1 MVFEIGNVIII
12 LDDIIQSYTL
22 YILSRGGIYKN
33 GRYKNMKKALSIVL
47 ASAMAVSLTACGG
60 SGKTE
65 TTAAAGETAKAEE
78 TKAEEKADQ
87 AAASDLDALDPVTL
101 TLYSPGNENSVPTKT
116 ILEYKKLVEE
126 ASGGK
131 ITLDAHHSGELGND
145 AEALQSV
152 RMGTIDI
159 IFAGTSGYT
168 EFYDKAKILDL
179 PFLFETAED
188 AYEIVNGEIGEKIF
202 ADLPSVGLVYLS
214 EGDNGMRQ
222 ISTTNRPVHT
232 AADVEGLKLRVP
244 TSQMY
249 LDCWE
254 TLGANPV
261 ALALNE
267 LAIALSNGTA
277 EGQDNATYHLVA
289 NATYDDI
296 KYFSFINYMWMGC
309 TMAANTD
316 SWEKLPVEYQE
327 ILKEQAKVAAK
338 YSFDTIAED
347 NESATQ
353 TLKDAGVE
361 FDEEPDIQSFKDKLG
376 GKDYYQRYANESW
389 FDQEILDAILK

>member
-1 MVFEIGNVIII
+1 MRK
-12 LDDIIQSYTL
+12 TL
-22 YILSRGGIYKN
+22 SL
-33 GRYKNMKKALSIVL
+33 VL
-47 ASAMAVSLTACGG
+47 AASMVMMLAGCGQKTDQPSADTKGSGAQSQADEGGG
-60 SGKTE
+60 SPEGIGGLE
-65 TTAAAGETAKAEE
+65 G
-78 TKAEEKADQ
+78 
-87 AAASDLDALDPVTL
+87 LDPVTL

-116 ILEYKKLVEE
+116 IIEYKRLVEE

-131 ITLDAHHSGELGND
+131 VTMDVHHSGELGND
-145 AEALQSV
+145 AEALQSA

-179 PFLFETAED
+179 PFLFDSAQE
-188 AYEIVNGEIGEKIF
+188 AYEVVNGEVGEKIF
-202 ADLPSVGLVYLS
+202 ADLPSTGLVYLA
-214 EGDNGMRQ
+214 EGDNGMRH

-296 KYFSFINYMWMGC
+296 KHFSFINYMWMGC
-309 TMAANTD
+309 TMAANQD
-316 SWEKLPVEYQE
+316 SWDKLPVEYQS
-327 ILKEQAKVAAK
+327 ILKEQAKAAAK
-338 YSFDTIAED
+338 YSFDTIEED
-347 NESATQ
+347 NKAATE
-353 TLKDAGVE
+353 TLKEAGVV
-361 FDEEPDIQSFKDKLG
+361 FDESPDIQSFKDKLG
-376 GKDYYQRYANESW
+376 GEDYYKRYAEETW
-389 FDQEILDAILK
+389 YDQPLLDEILSD

>member
-1 MVFEIGNVIII
+1 
-12 LDDIIQSYTL
+12 
-22 YILSRGGIYKN
+22 
-33 GRYKNMKKALSIVL
+33 MKKHVALLAAAALSI
-47 ASAMAVSLTACGG
+47 TAFSNVAC
-60 SGKTE
+60 
-65 TTAAAGETAKAEE
+65 AE
-78 TKAEEKADQ
+78 
-87 AAASDLDALDPVTL
+87 DLSALDPVTL
-101 TLYSPGNENSVPTKT
+101 TIYSPGNENSVPTKT
-116 ILEYKKLVEE
+116 ILEYATLVEE
-126 ASGGK
+126 ASNGQ
-131 ITLDAHHSGELGND
+131 ITLDVHHSGELGND

-159 IFAGTSGYT
+159 IFAGTSGFT
-168 EFYDKAKILDL
+168 EFYEDAKILDL
-179 PFLFETAED
+179 PFLFDSAEQ
-188 AYEIVNGEIGEKIF
+188 AYEIVNGEIGEEIF
-202 ADLPSVGLVYLS
+202 ANLPDVGLVYLS
-214 EGDNGMRQ
+214 EGDNGMRH
-222 ISTTNRPVHT
+222 ISTTNKPVHT

-309 TMAANTD
+309 TMAANQD
-316 SWEKLPVEYQE
+316 SWSKLPEEYQA
-327 ILKEQAKVAAK
+327 ILKEQAVAAAK

-347 NESATQ
+347 NEVATQ

-361 FDEEPDIQSFKDKLG
+361 FDETPDIQSFKDKLG
-376 GKDYYQRYANESW
+376 GEEYYQRYAEESW
-389 FDQEILDAILK
+389 FNQDILDKILAY

>member
-1 MVFEIGNVIII
+1 MKR
-12 LDDIIQSYTL
+12 TL
-22 YILSRGGIYKN
+22 SI
-33 GRYKNMKKALSIVL
+33 ALSTAMVL
-47 ASAMAVSLTACGG
+47 SLAGCGG
-60 SGKTE
+60 SSKNEITTDST
-65 TTAAAGETAKAEE
+65 TTATE
-78 TKAEEKADQ
+78 ADKP
-87 AAASDLDALDPVTL
+87 ADGSSEAASNPDALEPVTL

-145 AEALQSV
+145 AEALQST

-159 IFAGTSGYT
+159 IFAGTSGFT

-179 PFLFETAED
+179 PFIFDSAEQ
-188 AYEIVNGEIGEKIF
+188 AYEVVNGEIGEKIF
-202 ADLPSVGLVYLS
+202 ADLPSTGLVYLA

-222 ISTTNRPVHT
+222 VSTTNRAVHT

-309 TMAANTD
+309 TMAVNSD
-316 SWEKLPVEYQE
+316 SFDKLPAEYQK
-327 ILKEQAKVAAK
+327 ILKEQAKAAAK
-338 YSFDTIAED
+338 YSFDTIASD
-347 NESATQ
+347 NETATK
-353 TLKDAGVE
+353 TIKEAGVE
-361 FDEEPDIQSFKDKLG
+361 FDENPDIQSFKDKLG
-376 GKDYYQRYANESW
+376 GEEYYARYANEPW
-389 FDQEILDAILK
+389 FNQEILDEILAK

>member
-1 MVFEIGNVIII
+1 
-12 LDDIIQSYTL
+12 
-22 YILSRGGIYKN
+22 
-33 GRYKNMKKALSIVL
+33 MKKMLSMVL
-47 ASAMAVSLTACGG
+47 SASMVLSLAACGG

-65 TTAAAGETAKAEE
+65 TTAAPTTPAATAAAQDESAGETGS
-78 TKAEEKADQ
+78 Q
-87 AAASDLDALDPVTL
+87 AAVSGLDALDPVTL
-101 TLYSPGNENSVPTKT
+101 TIYSPGNENCVPTKT

-145 AEALQSV
+145 AEALQSA

-159 IFAGTSGYT
+159 IFAGTSGFT

-179 PFLFETAED
+179 PFLFDSAEQ
-188 AYEIVNGEIGEKIF
+188 AYEVVNGEIGEKIF
-202 ADLPSVGLVYLS
+202 ADLPSSGLIYLS

-222 ISTTNRPVHT
+222 ISTTNRAVHT

-254 TLGANPV
+254 ALGANPV

-309 TMAANTD
+309 TMAANAD
-316 SWEKLPVEYQE
+316 SWEKLPAEYQA
-327 ILKEQAKVAAK
+327 ILKDQAKIAAK

-347 NESATQ
+347 NQAATE
-353 TLKDAGVE
+353 TLKAAGVE
-361 FDEEPDIQSFKDKLG
+361 FDENPDIQSFKDKLG
-376 GKDYYQRYANESW
+376 GNDYYLRYENEPWYS
-389 FDQEILDAILK
+389 QEILDEILAK

>member
-1 MVFEIGNVIII
+1 
-12 LDDIIQSYTL
+12 
-22 YILSRGGIYKN
+22 
-33 GRYKNMKKALSIVL
+33 MKKMLSMVL
-47 ASAMAVSLTACGG
+47 SASMVLSLAACGG

-65 TTAAAGETAKAEE
+65 TTAAPTTPAATAAAQDESAGETGS
-78 TKAEEKADQ
+78 Q
-87 AAASDLDALDPVTL
+87 AAVSGLDALAPVTL
-101 TLYSPGNENSVPTKT
+101 TIYSPGNENSVPTKT

-145 AEALQSV
+145 AEALQSA

-159 IFAGTSGYT
+159 IFAGTSGFT

-179 PFLFETAED
+179 PFLFDSAEQ
-188 AYEIVNGEIGEKIF
+188 AYEVVNGEIGEKIF
-202 ADLPSVGLVYLS
+202 ADLPSSGLIYLS

-222 ISTTNRPVHT
+222 ISTTNRAVHT

-254 TLGANPV
+254 ALGANPV

-309 TMAANTD
+309 TMAANSD
-316 SWEKLPVEYQE
+316 SWDKLPAEYQE
-327 ILKEQAKVAAK
+327 ILKEQAKAAAK

-347 NESATQ
+347 NKAATE
-353 TLKDAGVE
+353 TLKAAGVE
-361 FDEEPDIQSFKDKLG
+361 FDENPDIQSFIDKLG
-376 GKDYYQRYANESW
+376 GNDYYLRYKDEPWYN
-389 FDQEILDAILK
+389 QEILDEILAK

>member
-1 MVFEIGNVIII
+1 M
-12 LDDIIQSYTL
+12 
-22 YILSRGGIYKN
+22 R
-33 GRYKNMKKALSIVL
+33 RALSIVL

-65 TTAAAGETAKAEE
+65 TAAASSESAKTEESSAEAKSE
-78 TKAEEKADQ
+78 
-87 AAASDLDALDPVTL
+87 ASDLDALDPVTL

-145 AEALQSV
+145 AEALQSA

-159 IFAGTSGYT
+159 IFAGTSGFT

-188 AYEIVNGEIGEKIF
+188 AYEIVNSDIGEKIF
-202 ADLPSVGLVYLS
+202 ADLPSTGLVYLS

-309 TMAANTD
+309 TMAANAD
-316 SWEKLPVEYQE
+316 SWEKLPVEYQD

-338 YSFDTIAED
+338 YSFDTIAAD
-347 NESATQ
+347 NETATQ
-353 TLKDAGVE
+353 VLKDAGVE

-376 GKDYYQRYANESW
+376 GKEYYQRYANESW

>member
-1 MVFEIGNVIII
+1 
-12 LDDIIQSYTL
+12 
-22 YILSRGGIYKN
+22 
-33 GRYKNMKKALSIVL
+33 MKKMLSMVL
-47 ASAMAVSLTACGG
+47 SASMVLSLAACGG

-65 TTAAAGETAKAEE
+65 TTAAPTTPVATAAAQDESAGETGS
-78 TKAEEKADQ
+78 Q
-87 AAASDLDALDPVTL
+87 AAVSGLDALAPVTL

-145 AEALQSV
+145 AEALQSA

-159 IFAGTSGYT
+159 IFAGTSGFT

-179 PFLFETAED
+179 PFLFDSAEQ
-188 AYEIVNGEIGEKIF
+188 AYEVVNGEIGEKIF
-202 ADLPSVGLVYLS
+202 ADLPSSGLIYLS

-222 ISTTNRPVHT
+222 ISTTNRAVHT

-254 TLGANPV
+254 ALGANPV

-309 TMAANTD
+309 TMAANAD
-316 SWEKLPVEYQE
+316 SWEKLPAEYQA
-327 ILKEQAKVAAK
+327 ILKDQAKIAAK

-347 NESATQ
+347 NQAATE
-353 TLKDAGVE
+353 TLKAAGVE
-361 FDEEPDIQSFKDKLG
+361 FDENPDIQSFKDKLG
-376 GKDYYQRYANESW
+376 GNDYYLRYENEPWYS
-389 FDQEILDAILK
+389 QEILDEILAK

>member
-1 MVFEIGNVIII
+1 
-12 LDDIIQSYTL
+12 
-22 YILSRGGIYKN
+22 
-33 GRYKNMKKALSIVL
+33 MKKMLSMVL
-47 ASAMAVSLTACGG
+47 SASMVLSLAACGG

-65 TTAAAGETAKAEE
+65 TTAAPTTPAATAAAQDESAGETGS
-78 TKAEEKADQ
+78 Q
-87 AAASDLDALDPVTL
+87 AAVSGLDALAPVTL
-101 TLYSPGNENSVPTKT
+101 TIYSPGNENSVPTKT

-145 AEALQSV
+145 AEALQSA

-159 IFAGTSGYT
+159 IFAGTSGFT

-179 PFLFETAED
+179 PFLFDSAEQ
-188 AYEIVNGEIGEKIF
+188 AYEVVNGEIGEKIF
-202 ADLPSVGLVYLS
+202 ADLPSSGLIYLS

-222 ISTTNRPVHT
+222 ISTTNRAVHT

-254 TLGANPV
+254 ALGANPV

-309 TMAANTD
+309 TMAANAD
-316 SWEKLPVEYQE
+316 SWDKLPAEYQA
-327 ILKEQAKVAAK
+327 ILKDQAKIAAK

-347 NESATQ
+347 NQAATE
-353 TLKDAGVE
+353 TLKAAGVE
-361 FDEEPDIQSFKDKLG
+361 FDENPDIQSFKDKLG
-376 GKDYYQRYANESW
+376 GNDYYLRYENEPWYS
-389 FDQEILDAILK
+389 QEILDEILAK